1 MIKMGWEDIIKRPFD
16 VSRAREEALEDYDK
30 TLSNIQI
37 MKKYLDPYFN
47 ASVRGGSRIMS
58 GENRWYDTGEIKRIK
73 PVQRQQLANMI
84 LKMQNF
90 MKYILP
96 EGHTLDLDP

>member
-37 MKKYLDPYFN
+37 MKKLT
-47 ASVRGGSRIMS
+47 
-58 GENRWYDTGEIKRIK
+58 WLIKLLVKI
-73 PVQRQQLANMI
+73 
-84 LKMQNF
+84 
-90 MKYILP
+90 
-96 EGHTLDLDP
+96 D